1 MKGICLISAFLLIIN
16 AYAQNTDFILTGK
29 ITDSKSGQPIS
40 NANIYVKGSMYGV
53 KSNQNGFYKINIKQI
68 PSSIT
73 FSHIGYAEKQIL
85 IEKSKNIFNISLE
98 SQSSELNGITIT
110 PKKPENIIK
119 GKPLYVKDFNF
130 YNDYILLLA
139 YKYKSLN
146 EAELILM
153 KTNGD
158 TLLSLQ
164 VNSPEKIYKDCLGYN
179 HLIEKENAFQIFYD
193 SAKLQLLYP
202 TESENYEAKL
212 SPCIEVIYNQYYF
225 RHYTANKQILNYI
238 RYNSEAKK
246 QSEFITISD
255 KKALRRLKDKSRLMN
270 MDGYTEFDERFEQMC
285 FYSPLYS
292 PLLEIN
298 DTAYIF
304 NFVDSKIERYTSDG
318 KFINEVNIDFHL
330 KKKWRKEI
338 LLDEITNKVYTL
350 YREDGISTIQEINI
364 TTGELGSAFKISKYV
379 FIDQIKIRNGIAYF
393 LYTEKKTT
401 QNDYKQLYAYKL

>member
-202 TESENYEAKL
+202 TESENYESKL

-255 KKALRRLKDKSRLMN
+255 KKALRRLKDKSRL
-270 MDGYTEFDERFEQMC
+270 
-285 FYSPLYS
+285 
-292 PLLEIN
+292 
-298 DTAYIF
+298 
-304 NFVDSKIERYTSDG
+304 
-318 KFINEVNIDFHL
+318 
-330 KKKWRKEI
+330 
-338 LLDEITNKVYTL
+338 
-350 YREDGISTIQEINI
+350 
-364 TTGELGSAFKISKYV
+364 
-379 FIDQIKIRNGIAYF
+379 
-393 LYTEKKTT
+393 
-401 QNDYKQLYAYKL
+401 